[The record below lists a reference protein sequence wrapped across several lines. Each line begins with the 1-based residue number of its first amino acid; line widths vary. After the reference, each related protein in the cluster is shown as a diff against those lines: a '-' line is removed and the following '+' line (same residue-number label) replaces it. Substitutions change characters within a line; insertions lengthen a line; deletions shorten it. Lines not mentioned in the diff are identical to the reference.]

1 MQDGSNDSKR
11 IGAVM
16 DFETVIPIESKPK
29 VYSKFSDKDTK
40 EQILQS
46 LQEEGRL
53 HIIKV
58 GEDE

>member
-1 MQDGSNDSKR
+1 
-11 IGAVM
+11 M
-16 DFETVIPIESKPK
+16 DFETVIPISAKPK
-29 VYSKFSDKDTK
+29 VYSKISDKDTR

>member
-1 MQDGSNDSKR
+1 
-11 IGAVM
+11 M
-16 DFETVIPIESKPK
+16 DFETVIPIESKPE
-29 VYSKFSDKDTK
+29 VYSKFSDKDTR

-46 LQEEGRL
+46 LQDEGRL

>member
-1 MQDGSNDSKR
+1 
-11 IGAVM
+11 M

-29 VYSKFSDKDTK
+29 VYSKISDKDTK

>member
-1 MQDGSNDSKR
+1 MYDYASNR
-11 IGAVM
+11 EGAGVM
-16 DFETVIPIESKPK
+16 DFETVIPIEAKPR
-29 VYSKFSDKDTK
+29 VYSKISDKDTR

-46 LQEEGRL
+46 LQDEGRL

>member
-1 MQDGSNDSKR
+1 
-11 IGAVM
+11 M
-16 DFETVIPIESKPK
+16 DFETVTPIESKPK

>member
-1 MQDGSNDSKR
+1 
-11 IGAVM
+11 M
-16 DFETVIPIESKPK
+16 DFETVIPIKSKPK
-29 VYSKFSDKDTK
+29 VYSKISDKDTK

-58 GEDE
+58 GEEE